1 MKYIFFILFSYSVS
15 FLQSFAVDSEMS
27 QDDLRNAIIPNS
39 GRAVLTSAES
49 GENLLDYLLS
59 FARDS
64 MFALMAVIAIGMFL
78 FIGGRLVVARGNP
91 EEFKKALQSF
101 IYAAVGI
108 FVVAFAWAIVRLIA
122 GLQI

>member
-15 FLQSFAVDSEMS
+15 VLQSFAVDSEMS

-49 GENLLDYLLS
+49 GENLLDYLLG

-108 FVVAFAWAIVRLIA
+108 FVVAFAWAIVRLVA

>member
-1 MKYIFFILFSYSVS
+1 MIAFFAYQLMNPSV
-15 FLQSFAVDSEMS
+15 FALSES
-27 QDDLRNAIIPNS
+27 ELKEGIIPISSNAALSSTQS
-39 GRAVLTSAES
+39 GLS
-49 GENLLDYLLS
+49 LIDYLLG

-64 MFALMAVIAIGMFL
+64 IFAVMALLAIGMFL

-108 FVVAFAWAIVRLIA
+108 FLVAFAYAIVRLVA
-122 GLQI
+122 GLDI